1 MDLLIIAVYCFFLT
15 FILSYSISQFSL
27 ALVFIKRK
35 GEREMPGAFAAM
47 APKPYVTIQ
56 LPLFNEKYV
65 AERLI
70 RSVVALEY
78 PKDKLEI
85 QLLDD
90 STDETVEVVRALVEE
105 LQGEGFLIEH
115 IQRPNRVDYKAGALQ
130 YGLERC
136 KGEFVAIF
144 DADFL
149 PDPKFL
155 EYSLPHF
162 EKAQVGVVQTRWAH
176 INENY
181 SLLTKLQS
189 YALNAHFTVEQTGR
203 NLNGHFINFNGT
215 AGIWRKECIADAGGW
230 QGDTLTEDLDLSYRA
245 QLRKWKFVFLQDVE
259 SPAELPAEMNALK
272 SQQYRWAKGAAEC
285 VVKNLKKVFV
295 APHLTLGTKVNAFFH
310 LMNSF
315 IWVCLLLSGL
325 LLVPFLYVANKQ
337 AGYEGFMPFL
347 VVYHFAFFALLL
359 FYTQANA
366 TVSLRSGKD
375 YLKFF
380 ISYPAFLSLSMG
392 LALHNAI
399 GVFKGYLGIRSA
411 FVRTPKFNILN
422 KRDGIEGKTYVKF
435 KLDFVTVLEVLC
447 FLYFCFGI
455 YYAAMHE
462 NYLALPF
469 ILMQALGFAT
479 VLVYSFLHFRRAN
492 GQSSGR

>member
-1 MDLLIIAVYCFFLT
+1 
-15 FILSYSISQFSL
+15 
-27 ALVFIKRK
+27 
-35 GEREMPGAFAAM
+35 MPGALSDTDV
-47 APKPYVTIQ
+47 KPHVTIQ

-70 RSVVALEY
+70 RSVVAFEY

-85 QLLDD
+85 QILDD
-90 STDETVEVVRALVEE
+90 STDETIDVVQTLVEA
-105 LQGEGFLIEH
+105 LKREGFLIEH

-155 EYSLPHF
+155 EYALPHF
-162 EKAQVGVVQTRWAH
+162 ERPEVGVVQTRWSH

-203 NLNGHFINFNGT
+203 NLNNHFINFNGT

-245 QLRKWKFVFLQDVE
+245 QLKKWKFVFLQDVE

-285 VVKNLKKVFV
+285 VVKNLRKVFV
-295 APHLTLGTKVNAFFH
+295 SSHLSLGTKVNAFFH

-325 LLVPFLYVANKQ
+325 LLLPFLYVANKQ

-347 VVYHFAFFALLL
+347 AVYHFAFFALLL

-366 TVSLRSGKD
+366 MVSLKSGKD

-380 ISYPAFLSLSMG
+380 VSYPAFLSLSMG

-422 KRDGIEGKTYVKF
+422 KKDGIEGKAYVKLR
-435 KLDFVTVLEVLC
+435 LDFVTVLEVLC
-447 FLYFCFGI
+447 FLYFSYGI
-455 YYAAMHE
+455 YYALMHE

-479 VLVYSFLHFRRAN
+479 VLIYSFLHFRRAR
-492 GQSSGR
+492 S